1 MRFTFRGYHIAAI
14 LIVGCS
20 TAPGTGGTEG
30 GGDVVSLRVE
40 PADVTL
46 EAVDGS
52 AAAQTFQAIAT
63 FSDGQE
69 GPLDLVSW
77 DLSNASVGGI
87 DSRGNFTSVDTN
99 GGEATVTATFLDSVA
114 TATLLVT
121 HHREYIEEGVD
132 AAAAA
137 ALGAV
142 DEGEPGLSIVY
153 PLEATTV
160 PRNLQGLEVLL
171 EPWTSDEVVRLRFAS
186 ALESVDVYLQAPSW
200 VVPVDVW
207 EAVSATNRKG
217 SLTIQAF
224 SASWDGTT
232 LGTVRQSEP
241 VAVTVNRFDASGSV
255 LYWSTADTAIMRIV
269 AGATEVERFYPKTQ
283 TNECYGCH
291 EISEERQW
299 MVVTRDGVNGTYQ
312 VVDVADP
319 ENPELVYDVQDN
331 KRMTF
336 HALSPDGQFILGV
349 LQGALVV
356 YDLATNVYV
365 STVTPDSQRYTHPQ
379 WSPDGKRVVATRATV
394 GMQSDMSVQG
404 AEVVTATWNG
414 SRIENLEVVV
424 PAEPGVGFY
433 YPAFSPDG
441 DWVVFNRSTGDTYA
455 DDDAELWLVATAG
468 GAAVRLDRANG
479 VGNNRNSLAR
489 WAPLP
494 DDDIL
499 WLAFSSRQAH
509 GWAGVGSSQIW
520 VTAIDPER
528 MMLGEDPSTAPYWL
542 PGQGMSSDNHLP
554 VWWSQ

>member
-1 MRFTFRGYHIAAI
+1 M
-14 LIVGCS
+14 
-20 TAPGTGGTEG
+20 
-30 GGDVVSLRVE
+30 VSLRVE

-46 EAVDGS
+46 EAIDGS

-132 AAAAA
+132 PAAAA

-142 DEGEPGLSIVY
+142 EEGESGLSIVY

-171 EPWTSDEVVRLRFAS
+171 EPWAPDDVVRLRFAS
-186 ALESVDVYLQAPSW
+186 ALESVDVYVQAPSW

-224 SASWDGTT
+224 SATWDGTT
-232 LGTVRQSEP
+232 LGPVRESEP

-336 HALSPDGQFILGV
+336 HALSPDGKYILGV
-349 LQGALVV
+349 LQGALVI

-379 WSPDGKRVVATRATV
+379 WSPDGTRVVATRATT

-424 PAEPGVGFY
+424 PAEPGVAFY

-455 DDDAELWLVATAG
+455 DDDAELWLVATSG

-499 WLAFSSRQAH
+499 WLAFSSRQER

-520 VTAIDPER
+520 VTAIDPAR
-528 MMLGEDPSTAPYWL
+528 MMLGEDPSAAPYWL